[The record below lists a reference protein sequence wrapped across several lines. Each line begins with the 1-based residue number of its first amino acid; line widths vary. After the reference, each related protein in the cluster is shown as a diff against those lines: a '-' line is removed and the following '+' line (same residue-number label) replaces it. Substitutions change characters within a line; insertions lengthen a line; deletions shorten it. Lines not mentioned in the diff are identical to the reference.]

1 MLTTKMTETIAE
13 PRFTK
18 SQLVSSKRFHTE
30 SDLLNALLQEDKAY
44 TMNEVEKK
52 ITDFK
57 KGKVD

>member
-1 MLTTKMTETIAE
+1 MTETIAE
-13 PRFTK
+13 SRFTK

-30 SDLLNALLQEDKAY
+30 SDLLNALLQEDKTY